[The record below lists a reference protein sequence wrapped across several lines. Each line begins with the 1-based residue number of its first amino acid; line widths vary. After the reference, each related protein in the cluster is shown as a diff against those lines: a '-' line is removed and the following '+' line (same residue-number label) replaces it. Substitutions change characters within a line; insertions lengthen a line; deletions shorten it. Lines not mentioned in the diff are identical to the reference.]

1 MKEPFHP
8 LLRPRAGTMG
18 AGGWMG
24 TEGREASRTGFVC
37 VNRCL
42 SAPLEWPGGTGTGEV
57 D

>member
-1 MKEPFHP
+1 MKAPFHP